1 MKKIINYL
9 LALLVMAGS
18 ACNKEDFLNA
28 KPNTGIVTPTSLTDL
43 RSMLDNTPVFMWTPG
58 IGEASADNYYMPYTN
73 WQASTEVIRNA
84 YTWQSNVYGSTR
96 NIDDWSKP
104 YAEILYANIV
114 LEQLAKI
121 SPAPADQ
128 AEWNNQ
134 KASALFLRAFAHY
147 NLVAHF
153 APAYDSSTAQT
164 DLGIPL
170 RFSSDIHAL
179 VGRSTVRDCYSKI
192 IADITQAIPQLS
204 TTLLTTSRNRPNQ
217 PAAYALLSR
226 ICLSARNYDAAQKY
240 ADTCISLYNKLVNY
254 NTISTSATT
263 PFDKLNDENL
273 YYAVLVDYDV
283 NLSISTTAYVD
294 TLLYQSYASNDL
306 RKAIYF
312 RTISGTN
319 MGIKRGYSGTINAYS
334 GLAMDE
340 VYLNRA
346 ECLARSGNIVGAMND
361 LNTVL
366 INRWKTG
373 TYTNQTAVSQ
383 SDALQKILTERRK
396 ELLFRGLRWIDIKR
410 FNKENAGWILT
421 RILNG
426 TTYSLSPNSPLYVLP
441 IPDNEISDS
450 GITQNPR

>member
-1 MKKIINYL
+1 
-9 LALLVMAGS
+9 
-18 ACNKEDFLNA
+18 
-28 KPNTGIVTPTSLTDL
+28 
-43 RSMLDNTPVFMWTPG
+43 
-58 IGEASADNYYMPYTN
+58 
-73 WQASTEVIRNA
+73 
-84 YTWQSNVYGSTR
+84 
-96 NIDDWSKP
+96 
-104 YAEILYANIV
+104 
-114 LEQLAKI
+114 
-121 SPAPADQ
+121 
-128 AEWNNQ
+128 
-134 KASALFLRAFAHY
+134 
-147 NLVAHF
+147 
-153 APAYDSSTAQT
+153 
-164 DLGIPL
+164 
-170 RFSSDIHAL
+170 
-179 VGRSTVRDCYSKI
+179 
-192 IADITQAIPQLS
+192 
-204 TTLLTTSRNRPNQ
+204 
-217 PAAYALLSR
+217 
-226 ICLSARNYDAAQKY
+226 
-240 ADTCISLYNKLVNY
+240 
-254 NTISTSATT
+254 
-263 PFDKLNDENL
+263 
-273 YYAVLVDYDV
+273 
-283 NLSISTTAYVD
+283 
-294 TLLYQSYASNDL
+294 
-306 RKAIYF
+306 
-312 RTISGTN
+312 